1 MAKDQRRP
9 TNDQSIA
16 QPIPELLKAESSR
29 LIYNNFGAPV
39 RAPTL
44 TMPSRG
50 HGKSG
55 AVAEAN
61 KAGKT
66 YEGLSRQ
73 QLIDLYRVM
82 YTSRRLDDR
91 EIVLKR
97 QQKTFFQISGAGH
110 EAVTAAAGFAMK
122 PSYDWFFPYY
132 RDRALCLA
140 LGTTPDEMLLQAV
153 GAADDPS
160 SGGRQMPSHWG
171 YKRLNVVT
179 QSSCTGTQI
188 LHAVGCAEA
197 SRYFMMHP
205 NAGQKARGDYREF
218 KDVQFHGDE
227 VTYVSLGDGTTSEGE
242 FWESMN
248 AAANQRLPIVFLVE
262 DNGYAI
268 SVPVEV
274 QTAGGN
280 ISRLVS
286 GFPNFH
292 FEEIDGTD
300 PVVSY
305 GALSRAVAHCRAGV
319 GPSFVHAHVIRPYS
333 HSLSDDEKLYRPDI
347 ERERDAARDPISR
360 MQLFLIRDGIL
371 DEKGINKLEKEVD
384 DGLQAAVDRVLAA
397 PLPQPETIKQYL
409 YSPDL
414 DPTSPMFDTQVSM
427 GGDARTSNNSVSAGE
442 GASASLS
449 TGVRAS
455 TEQGAQEKKA
465 APKTMADLINATL
478 RDEMKRDERIVIFGE
493 DVADCS
499 REEYLRQKMV
509 KGKGGV
515 FKLTSGLQCDF
526 GSDRVFNSP
535 IAEASIAGRAVGMAV
550 RGLKPVAE
558 IQFFDYIW
566 PAMMQLRNELPVMR
580 WRSNGDFSA
589 PCVIRVAIGGYLTGG
604 AIYHSQCG
612 ESIFTHTPGMRVI
625 FPSNALDAAGLL
637 RTAIRCDDPVMFL
650 EHKRLYRESYGRAAY
665 PGPDYMIPFGKAKI
679 VHPGT
684 DLTVITYGAVVPR
697 ALQAVQKLDREA
709 GLKIELIDLRSL
721 NPYDWETIAASVQ
734 KTNRVLV
741 AYEDTLSWGYGAE
754 IAARI
759 ADELF
764 ENLDA
769 PVKRVAAKDTF
780 IAYQPV
786 LESAILPQ
794 VQDLYL
800 AMKELAEY

>member
-1 MAKDQRRP
+1 
-9 TNDQSIA
+9 
-16 QPIPELLKAESSR
+16 
-29 LIYNNFGAPV
+29 
-39 RAPTL
+39 
-44 TMPSRG
+44 MPNRS

-73 QLIDLYRVM
+73 QLIEAYRLM

-91 EIVLKR
+91 EILLKR
-97 QQKTFFQISGAGH
+97 QQKIFFQISGAGH
-110 EAVTAAAGFAMK
+110 EAVTVAAGMAMK
-122 PSYDWFFPYY
+122 PGYDWFFPYY

-140 LGTTPDEMLLQAV
+140 LGATAEEMLLGAV
-153 GAADDPS
+153 GAADDPA

-171 YKRLNVVT
+171 FKRLNVVT

-188 LHAVGCAEA
+188 LHAIGCAEA
-197 SRYFMMHP
+197 TRYYMLHP
-205 NAGQKARGDYREF
+205 NAGQKATGDYRQF

-242 FWESMN
+242 FWEAIN
-248 AAANQRLPIVFLVE
+248 AAANLRLPVVFLVE

-305 GALSRAVAHCRAGV
+305 GAMSRAVAHCRAGI
-319 GPSFVHAHVIRPYS
+319 GPSFIHGHVIRPYS
-333 HSLSDDEKLYRPDI
+333 HSLSDDEKLYRPDV
-347 ERERDAARDPISR
+347 ERQRDAARDPITR
-360 MQLFLIRDGIL
+360 MQLFLIREGIL

-384 DGLQAAVDRVLAA
+384 DSLQTAVDQVLAA
-397 PLPQPETIKQYL
+397 PLPQPETVTQYL

-414 DPTSPMFDTQVSM
+414 DPTSPAFDSPV
-427 GGDARTSNNSVSAGE
+427 AGE
-442 GASASLS
+442 GA
-449 TGVRAS
+449 RA
-455 TEQGAQEKKA
+455 TQENEKKPA
-465 APKTMADLINATL
+465 AKTMADLINTTL

-499 REEYLRQKMV
+499 REEYLKQKMV

-526 GSDRVFNSP
+526 GSERVFNSP

-580 WRSNGDFSA
+580 WRSNGAFSA
-589 PCVIRVAIGGYLTGG
+589 PAVIRVAIGGYLTGG

-612 ESIFTHTPGMRVI
+612 ESIFTHTPGMRVV

-650 EHKRLYRESYGRAAY
+650 EHKRLYRETYGRAAY

-679 VHPGT
+679 VYPGS

-697 ALQAVQKLDREA
+697 ALQAVQRLDREQ
-709 GLKIELIDLRSL
+709 GLKIELIDLRTL
-721 NPYDWETIAASVQ
+721 NPYDWDTISASVQ

-759 ADELF
+759 AGELF
-764 ENLDA
+764 EHLDA

-800 AMKELAEY
+800 AMKELVQY

>member
-1 MAKDQRRP
+1 MP
-9 TNDQSIA
+9 T
-16 QPIPELLKAESSR
+16 
-29 LIYNNFGAPV
+29 
-39 RAPTL
+39 
-44 TMPSRG
+44 RG

-73 QLIDLYRVM
+73 QLIDIYRVM

-91 EIVLKR
+91 EIMLKR
-97 QQKTFFQISGAGH
+97 QQKIFFQISGAGH
-110 EAVTAAAGFAMK
+110 EAVTAAAGFALK
-122 PSYDWFFPYY
+122 PGYDWFFPYY

-197 SRYFMMHP
+197 SRYLMMHP
-205 NAGQKARGDYREF
+205 NAGQKATGDYREF

-248 AAANQRLPIVFLVE
+248 AAANLRLPIVFLVE

-305 GALSRAVAHCRAGV
+305 GAMSRAVAHCRTGV

-360 MQLFLIRDGIL
+360 MQLFLIREGIL
-371 DEKGINKLEKEVD
+371 DEKGLNKLEKEVD

-414 DPTSPMFDTQVSM
+414 DPTSPAFDTQV
-427 GGDARTSNNSVSAGE
+427 AVTELPTS
-442 GASASLS
+442 
-449 TGVRAS
+449 
-455 TEQGAQEKKA
+455 EKKS

-478 RDEMKRDERIVIFGE
+478 RDEMKRDERIVMFGE

-515 FKLTSGLQCDF
+515 FKLTAGLQCDF

-535 IAEASIAGRAVGMAV
+535 IAEASIVGRAVGLAV

-665 PGPDYMIPFGKAKI
+665 PGPEYMIPFGKAKI

-697 ALQAVQKLDREA
+697 ALQAVQKLDRESEI
-709 GLKIELIDLRSL
+709 KIELVDLRSL